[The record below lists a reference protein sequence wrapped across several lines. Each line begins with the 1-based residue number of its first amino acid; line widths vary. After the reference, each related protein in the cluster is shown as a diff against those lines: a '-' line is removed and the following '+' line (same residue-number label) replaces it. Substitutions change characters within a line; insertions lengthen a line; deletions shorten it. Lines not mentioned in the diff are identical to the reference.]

1 MASRTLV
8 WLVLT
13 IVLALAAAFVSLASS
28 IPVKLGLDLSGGTQ
42 VLLEAI
48 SAPGQTLDDPAM
60 ERTRQ
65 IIENRVNAF
74 GLTEPVVQR
83 AGPNRILVELPNEK
97 DPARAVSTIQQ
108 TGQLEFVEVGF
119 EFFPDGAILR
129 TSTSPTPTNV
139 LTATEG
145 LTETNLL
152 SPTPIAT
159 ATPVVTDTSSLTGT
173 TPITPAVPTVDP
185 LEAQFGPIYLT
196 LITGADLRP
205 ESLLITQDDNGRP
218 AVAFEVVTEKT
229 SLLQEYTAAYAPA
242 AGRPGGYLCIVLDNR
257 VQSCPQIQS
266 ALPGSGIITV
276 GVGGVEEAQSLLTLL
291 RYGAL
296 PVSMQVVSSSTV
308 GPTLGEDSIRA
319 SVIAGA
325 IGLSAVAV
333 FMLLYYRVAGLVAVL
348 ALMLYGLV
356 TFALFKLFS
365 VTLTLPGIAGF
376 ILSVGVAVD
385 GNTLIFERMKEELR
399 SGRRLSVAVDV
410 GFERAW
416 TSIRDSNVSTL
427 ITCVI
432 LFWFGS
438 QFGASIVKGFAL
450 TLFIGVLLSLF
461 TSIRVTRMLLHLI
474 TDNIDLENRPRLFGA

>member
-48 SAPGQTLDDPAM
+48 SAPGQTLDDAAM

-83 AGPNRILVELPNEK
+83 AGSNRILVELPNEK

-108 TGQLEFVEVGF
+108 TGQLEFVEAGF

-145 LTETNLL
+145 LTGTNLL
-152 SPTPIAT
+152 NPTPPAT
-159 ATPVVTDTSSLTGT
+159 ATPVVTDTSALTST

-185 LEAQFGPIYLT
+185 LEAQFGPIYPT

-205 ESLLITQDDNGRP
+205 ESLQLDEDEFGRP
-218 AVAFEVVTEKT
+218 AVAFEVVADKV
-229 SLLQEYTAAYAPA
+229 SVLQEYTTVYQPTSS
-242 AGRPGGYLCIVLDNR
+242 RPGGYLCIVLDNR

-266 ALPGSGIITV
+266 ALPGRGIITV
-276 GVGGVEEAQSLLTLL
+276 GGDVEQAQSLLTLL

-296 PVSMQVVSSSTV
+296 PVSMQVVSSNTV

-356 TFALFKLFS
+356 TFALFKLIP

-399 SGRRLSVAVDV
+399 SGRRLGVAVDV

-432 LFWFGS
+432 LFIFGS

-450 TLFIGVLLSLF
+450 TLAIGVFLSLF

-474 TDNIDLENRPRLFGA
+474 TDNVNLENRPHLFGA

>member
-1 MASRTLV
+1 MPSRTLV
-8 WLVLT
+8 GLVLT
-13 IVLALAAAFVSLASS
+13 IALAVAAAIVALASS

-42 VLLEAI
+42 VLLEAQP
-48 SAPGQTLDDPAM
+48 APGQTLGEEAM
-60 ERTRQ
+60 NQARQ

-83 AGPNRILVELPNEK
+83 AGTNRILVELPNEK

-108 TGQLEFVEVGF
+108 TGQLEFVETGF
-119 EFFPDGAILR
+119 DFFEKDAILR

-145 LTETNLL
+145 LTGTNLL
-152 SPTPIAT
+152 SPTPTVAP
-159 ATPVVTDTSSLTGT
+159 TPVVTETSAITGT
-173 TPITPAVPTVDP
+173 TPVTPVVPAIDP
-185 LEAQFGPIYLT
+185 LEAQFGPIYQT
-196 LITGADLRP
+196 LLTGADLRP
-205 ESLLITQDDNGRP
+205 EALRLSDDEFGRP
-218 AVAFEVVTEKT
+218 AVAFEVVAEKV
-229 SLLQEYTAAYAPA
+229 SVLQEYTSVYQPTSS
-242 AGRPGGYLCIVLDNR
+242 RPGGYLCIVLDNR

-276 GVGGVEEAQSLLTLL
+276 GGDVEQAQSLLTLL

-296 PVSMQVVSSSTV
+296 PVSMQVVSSNTV

-319 SVIAGA
+319 SVIAGI

-333 FMLLYYRVAGLVAVL
+333 FMLLYYRVSGLVAVL

-356 TFALFKLFS
+356 TFALFKLLS

-399 SGRRLSVAVDV
+399 SRRRLGVAVDV

-416 TSIRDSNVSTL
+416 PSIRDSNVSTL
-427 ITCVI
+427 ITCAI
-432 LFWFGS
+432 LFVFGS
-438 QFGASIVKGFAL
+438 QFGASIVKGFAV
-450 TLFIGVLLSLF
+450 TLAIGVLLSLF

-474 TDNIDLENRPRLFGA
+474 TDKVDLEGRPGLFGA

>member
-1 MASRTLV
+1 MPSRTLA
-8 WLVLT
+8 WLAITILLAVAAVFVVL
-13 IVLALAAAFVSLASS
+13 LPS
-28 IPVKLGLDLSGGTQ
+28 IPVRLGLDLSGGTQ
-42 VLLEAI
+42 VLLEAVPV
-48 SAPGQTLDDPAM
+48 PGQSLDAGAM

-97 DPARAVSTIQQ
+97 DPVRAVSTIQQ

-119 EFFPDGAILR
+119 EFFQDGAILR

-145 LTETNLL
+145 LTGTNLF
-152 SPTPIAT
+152 SPTPAV
-159 ATPVVTDTSSLTGT
+159 APTPVVTDTSVMTGT
-173 TPITPAVPTVDP
+173 TPVTSAVPTVDP

-205 ESLLITQDDNGRP
+205 ESLLITQDDSGRP

-266 ALPGSGIITV
+266 ALPGSGIIT
-276 GVGGVEEAQSLLTLL
+276 GGGGVEEAQSLLTLL

-333 FMLLYYRVAGLVAVL
+333 FMLLYYRLAGLVAVL

-399 SGRRLSVAVDV
+399 SGRRLSVAIDV

-416 TSIRDSNVSTL
+416 TSIRDSNISTL

-432 LFWFGS
+432 LFIFGS

-450 TLFIGVLLSLF
+450 TLAIGVFLSLF
-461 TSIRVTRMLLHLI
+461 TSIRVTRTLLHLI
-474 TDNIDLENRPRLFGA
+474 TDNVGLEDRPHLFGA